1 MRQAHQTCIAKEKF
15 KPNTAQE
22 SLKEDLRQARA
33 RIDVL
38 LDKNKAPVSENKGL
52 KAEIRQKDRQL
63 TTEQK
68 KSGRLEK
75 TAESLRKK
83 DKSSGKKIEKLRDKC
98 KMLGW
103 EGVGPT
109 VGSGPKL

>member
-68 KSGRLEK
+68 KVVVWKKLQNHCAKK
-75 TAESLRKK
+75 TNLQAKK
-83 DKSSGKKIEKLRDKC
+83 LKNSATNVKC
-98 KMLGW
+98 W
-103 EGVGPT
+103 VEGVGPT
-109 VGSGPKL
+109 VGSGLQ